1 MNNDRQTI
9 LDTLQNLGIQYTLLE
24 HDECQTMLDLKECE
38 KELGAEHCKNL
49 FLQDRQGREFFL
61 LLLVG
66 NKKFRTAEVSKEIGR
81 ARLSFGN
88 GEKLMELLHETG
100 GAINPLGLIFDTSRT
115 TILLIDEDLKNF
127 DEICFHPN
135 DSRFSLKMKYSD
147 FVNIFLPYVQFEPT
161 YIKVSSYLEK

>member
-1 MNNDRQTI
+1 MTEDTRFI
-9 LDTLQNLGIQYTLLE
+9 LEKLSELGIEYTLLE
-24 HDECQTMLDLKECE
+24 HEECATMDDLKAYEE
-38 KELGAEHCKNL
+38 QIGAPHCKDL

-88 GEKLMELLHETG
+88 AEKLEEYLHETG
-100 GAINPLGLIFDTSRT
+100 GAINPLGLLFDTNHNV
-115 TILLIDEDLKNF
+115 ILLIDEDLNKL

-135 DSRFSLKMKYSD
+135 DSRYSLKMKYLD
-147 FVNIFLPYVQFEPT
+147 FINVFLPHLGIKPT
-161 YIKVSSYLEK
+161 YITVSSYL